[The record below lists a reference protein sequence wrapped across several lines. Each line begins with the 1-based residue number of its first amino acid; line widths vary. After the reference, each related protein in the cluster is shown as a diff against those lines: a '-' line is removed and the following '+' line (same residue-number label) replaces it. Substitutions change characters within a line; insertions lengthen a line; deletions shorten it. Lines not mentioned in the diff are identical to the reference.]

1 MTVILGTLAHATAVT
16 ILAPSLAIP
25 PASYSLPT
33 MKPTAETREGAE
45 QVKPGW
51 ILDGSGGLLER
62 FRSSLPVSWA
72 EAVKKMSMVPTDLLC
87 FGGK

>member
-33 MKPTAETREGAE
+33 MKPTAQAQGGGEGMKA
-45 QVKPGW
+45 GW
-51 ILDGSGGLLER
+51 VLGGSVSAPPCGRTGLKL
-62 FRSSLPVSWA
+62 
-72 EAVKKMSMVPTDLLC
+72 
-87 FGGK
+87 